1 MFIGQLAIL
10 RRNYLRIDSVKINPR
25 HIFFMQAIKF

>member
-10 RRNYLRIDSVKINPR
+10 RRNHLRIDSVKDNPR
-25 HIFFMQAIKF
+25 QYFFMHAIKF